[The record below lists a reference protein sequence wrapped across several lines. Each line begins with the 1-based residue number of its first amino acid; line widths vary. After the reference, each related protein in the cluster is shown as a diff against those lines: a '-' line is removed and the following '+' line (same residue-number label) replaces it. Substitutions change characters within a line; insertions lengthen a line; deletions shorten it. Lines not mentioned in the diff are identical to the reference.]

1 MHDVGKPYCVAKFGN
16 MHGHERVS
24 AHIVRYTL
32 GEYGLKY
39 PQRGNRRGGMAVR
52 QSYVRYARNTKEAKL
67 RIFVATNFERIDK
80 LVALMEADNRARGM
94 DDEPRENRLAAT
106 KKKLI
111 EEGAPITLADLK
123 LDGSVLIR
131 EGIQP
136 VKIGGLLEELWRTC
150 VVNPSLNTED
160 WLLARVKKFSED

>member
-1 MHDVGKPYCVAKFGN
+1 
-16 MHGHERVS
+16 
-24 AHIVRYTL
+24 
-32 GEYGLKY
+32 
-39 PQRGNRRGGMAVR
+39 
-52 QSYVRYARNTKEAKL
+52 
-67 RIFVATNFERIDK
+67 
-80 LVALMEADNRARGM
+80 M